1 MPRFRIVLFAS
12 LALALALA
20 PVSAQVPLERYL
32 KEDGYGRIKISP
44 DGQHYAA
51 TVQLE
56 DSVGLAILRRSDR
69 KLVNGAAGVK
79 DSVVADFWWA
89 NDNRL
94 VIAMAERF
102 GSRDQPYRTGQL
114 FAIGLDGGRVKQLVG
129 PKAQPGLVTVIGY
142 AGPWEMTDLID
153 PLADDPDNV
162 LISAWKLGSNPLT
175 AVDLLDVN
183 TGRRKRIATAPVNRA
198 TFLTDAR
205 GQVRFARGAQN
216 DNASKLYYRDD
227 NQSEWRLVNDEAST
241 GQVDIPV
248 GFSADGRIAYFNAT
262 LDDGPDALVAWN
274 PATNERKQV
283 LRDATVDPYAI
294 LHDRDGR
301 TVLGVQFMSGRVHT
315 RLLEPDA
322 PASRTYRA
330 LENAF
335 PDHAVNVTSHTR
347 DGVAL
352 VQAWNDRTPGDT
364 YLFDPAAMSASQV
377 FIQREWF
384 DPAKLPKARAI
395 TFKARDGLV
404 LHGYLTL
411 PVGAADASRLPMV
424 VMPHGGPY
432 GEFDEW
438 DFNDDT
444 QLLAE
449 AGYAVLRIN
458 FRGSGNYGRAFLQA
472 GAREWGGAM
481 QDDLTD
487 ATRWAIAEK
496 VADPARICIYG
507 ASYGGYAALMGV
519 AKEPDLYRCAVG
531 YVGVYDLEAMHRE
544 DSRNARWLR
553 NWMDEWVGE
562 RKELADRTP
571 IALASRIKAPVLLA
585 AGGADLIAP
594 ISHSKAMARALRNA
608 GKPVETLYF
617 DSEGHG
623 FYTEEHR
630 RAFYVKLLDF
640 LADHIG
646 GARAAKGSGETTP
659 GDT

>member
-1 MPRFRIVLFAS
+1 MRIRFFGL
-12 LALALALA
+12 LALLWLLIPTAH
-20 PVSAQVPLERYL
+20 AQVKLEPYL
-32 KEDGYGRIKISP
+32 KQDGYGRIKISP
-44 DGQHYAA
+44 DGQYYAA

-56 DSVGLAILRRSDR
+56 DSVGLAILRRTD
-69 KLVNGAAGVK
+69 KKIVNGAAGVK

-89 NDNRL
+89 NDNQV

-114 FAIGLDGGRVKQLVG
+114 FSIGVDGKRGKQLVG
-129 PKAQPGLVTVIGY
+129 PKPQPGLVTVIGN

-153 PLADDPDNV
+153 PLPDDPENV
-162 LISAWKLGSNPLT
+162 LISAWKLGANPLT
-175 AVDLLDVN
+175 TVDLMDVSS
-183 TGRRKRIATAPVNRA
+183 GRRKRIANAPVNRA
-198 TFLTDAR
+198 DFLTDAK

-216 DNASKLYYRDD
+216 DNFSKLYYRDD
-227 NQSEWRLVNDEAST
+227 NQSEWRLVNDQSSS
-241 GQVDIPV
+241 GRVDIPV
-248 GFSADGRIAYFNAT
+248 GFSADGRIAYLT
-262 LDDGPDALVAWN
+262 VSQEEGPDALVAWN
-274 PATNERKQV
+274 IGTDERKQV

-294 LHDRDGR
+294 LHDRDGH
-301 TVLGVQFMSGRVHT
+301 TVLGVQFMSGGVQT
-315 RLLEPDA
+315 RMLDDSA
-322 PASRTYRA
+322 PASRIYRSLA
-330 LENAF
+330 KAF
-335 PDHAVNVTSHTR
+335 PDHAVNITSYTR

-364 YLFDPAAMSASQV
+364 YIFDPAKMSATDV

-411 PVGAADASRLPMV
+411 PLGAKETTPLPMV
-424 VMPHGGPY
+424 VMPHGGPF
-432 GEFDEW
+432 GIFDEW
-438 DFNDDT
+438 EFDDDT

-458 FRGSGNYGRAFLQA
+458 FRGSGNYGRAFQEA

-487 ATRWAIAEK
+487 ATRWAISERI
-496 VADPARICIYG
+496 ADPARICIYG
-507 ASYGGYAALMGV
+507 TSYGGYAALMGV

-544 DSRNARWLR
+544 DSRDAKWLR
-553 NWMDEWVGE
+553 NWMDDWVGE
-562 RKELADRTP
+562 RKDLASRTP
-571 IALASRIKAPVLLA
+571 IGLASRIKAPVLLA
-585 AGGADLIAP
+585 AGGADFVAP

-608 GKPVETLYF
+608 GKQVDTLYF

-630 RAFYVKLLDF
+630 RAFYTKLLDF
-640 LADHIG
+640 LADNIG
-646 GARAAKGSGETTP
+646 GSRAAKTAGESSP
-659 GDT
+659 GGT

>member
-1 MPRFRIVLFAS
+1 MRSRIFGL
-12 LALALALA
+12 LALLLLIPTAN
-20 PVSAQVPLERYL
+20 AQVKLEPYL
-32 KEDGYGRIKISP
+32 KQDGYGRIKISP
-44 DGQHYAA
+44 DGQYYAA

-56 DSVGLAILRRSDR
+56 DSVGLAILRRTD
-69 KLVNGAAGVK
+69 KKIVNGAAGVK
-79 DSVVADFWWA
+79 DSVVADFWWV
-89 NDNRL
+89 NDNQV

-114 FAIGLDGGRVKQLVG
+114 FSIGVDGKRGKQLVG
-129 PKAQPGLVTVIGY
+129 PKPQPGLVTVIGN

-153 PLADDPDNV
+153 PLPDDPDNV
-162 LISAWKLGSNPLT
+162 LISAWKLGADPLT
-175 AVDLLDVN
+175 TVDLMDVN
-183 TGRRKRIATAPVNRA
+183 NGRRKRVATAPVNRA
-198 TFLTDAR
+198 VFLTDAK

-216 DNASKLYYRDD
+216 DNSSKLYYRDD

-241 GQVDIPV
+241 GRVDVPV
-248 GFSADGRIAYFNAT
+248 GFSADGRIAYLT
-262 LDDGPDALVAWN
+262 VSQEEGPDALVAWN
-274 PATNERKQV
+274 IATDERKQV

-294 LHDRDGR
+294 LYDRDWH
-301 TVLGVQFMSGRVHT
+301 TVLGVQFMSGGVQT
-315 RLLEPDA
+315 RMLDDST
-322 PASRTYRA
+322 PASRVYRA
-330 LENAF
+330 LAKAF
-335 PDHAVNVTSHTR
+335 PDHAVNVTSYTR

-364 YLFDPAAMSASQV
+364 YIFDPARMAATDV

-395 TFKARDGLV
+395 TVKARDGLV

-411 PVGAADASRLPMV
+411 PFGASGTSPLPMV
-424 VMPHGGPY
+424 VMPHGGPFAV
-432 GEFDEW
+432 FDEW
-438 DFNDDT
+438 EFDDDT

-458 FRGSGNYGRAFLQA
+458 FRGSGNYGRAFRQA

-487 ATRWAIAEK
+487 ATRWAISERI
-496 VADPARICIYG
+496 ADPSRICIYG

-544 DSRNARWLR
+544 DSRDAKWLR
-553 NWMDEWVGE
+553 NWMDDWVGE
-562 RKELADRTP
+562 RKDLATRTP

-585 AGGADLIAP
+585 AGGADFIAP

-608 GKPVETLYF
+608 GKPIDTLYF

-640 LADHIG
+640 LADNIG
-646 GARAAKGSGETTP
+646 GSRAAKGAGASSP
-659 GDT
+659 GGT